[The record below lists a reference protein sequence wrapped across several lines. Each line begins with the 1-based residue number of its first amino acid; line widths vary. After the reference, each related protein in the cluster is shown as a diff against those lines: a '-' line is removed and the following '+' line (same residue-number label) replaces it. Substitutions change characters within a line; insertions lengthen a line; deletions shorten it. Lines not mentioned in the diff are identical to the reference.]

1 MGMVVS
7 RSDPSGSENVKSA
20 GDDWPRTTSVA
31 ILGSDLLADKSLTTM
46 NPTALADEPTST
58 PPSEAAAST
67 TVLLPTLGSAGD
79 VHPVL
84 AVARALR
91 DQGHHPVVVTS
102 EWFEP
107 TCRAMGVDFEPLLD
121 RGAFERAAR
130 NPDIWHPWRGFG
142 VLSRDVIVPAMKP
155 LFELIE
161 GWAERTDDLVVA
173 SSILCLGARLA
184 GEKLGVAQ
192 ASMHVQPVVLRS
204 RTDTVGTP
212 HLNYPRRGPRWRKNL
227 AYAIA
232 DATIAD
238 PVLCPELNAFRSW
251 LGLPRV
257 RRPLDGWI
265 HSDQSIVGLW
275 PDWYAHAQDDWP
287 AHVTLTDFPLFD
299 PGEDEGLSNEV
310 EAYLAAGEPPVVF
323 TGGSANVHGD
333 DLHAIARRTCARLG
347 VRGLFLAP
355 EPESLPPSTREFAT
369 FGFTPLG
376 ALLPRCRAIVHHGG
390 IGTTGRAL
398 HAGLPQVVVPHSHDQ
413 PDNAMRVRHLGAGDF
428 VPSASLTARRLASV
442 LGTQLERGA
451 FDHAGRRAGTTN
463 GPDAAARAITRLGSA
478 ARA

>member
-1 MGMVVS
+1 MK
-7 RSDPSGSENVKSA
+7 RSADWPESA
-20 GDDWPRTTSVA
+20 GEA
-31 ILGSDLLADKSLTTM
+31 ILGSRDSHDKRPTGPDSMTPTTLA
-46 NPTALADEPTST
+46 A
-58 PPSEAAAST
+58 PPHAARPAAGPSSRPT

-91 DQGHHPVVVTS
+91 AQGHHPVVVTS

-121 RGAFERAAR
+121 RSAFESAAR
-130 NPDIWHPWRGFG
+130 NPDIWHPWRGFR
-142 VLSRDVIVPAMKP
+142 VLSEGVIVPAMKP
-155 LFELIE
+155 LFEIIE
-161 GWAERTDDLVVA
+161 RWAARTDDLVVA

-184 GEKLGVAQ
+184 HEKLGVPQ
-192 ASMHVQPVVLRS
+192 VSLHVQPVVLRS
-204 RTDTVGTP
+204 RADEVGTP
-212 HLNYPRRGPRWRKNL
+212 HLDYPRRGPVWQKDL

-238 PVLCPELNAFRSW
+238 PALVPELNAYRSA

-265 HSDQSIVGLW
+265 HSEQSIVGLW
-275 PDWYAHAQDDWP
+275 PTWYAPPQPDWP

-299 PGEDEGLSNEV
+299 PGEDDALADDV
-310 EAYLAAGEPPVVF
+310 VAYLEAGSPPIVF

-333 DLHAIARRTCARLG
+333 ALHAIARATCARLG
-347 VRGLFLAP
+347 ERGLFLAP
-355 EPESLPPSTREFAT
+355 EPERLPPSTPDFAT

-376 ALLPRCRAIVHHGG
+376 RLLPQCRAIVHHGG

-398 HAGLPQVVVPHSHDQ
+398 RAGIPQVVVPHSHDQ

-428 VPSASLTARRLASV
+428 VAAKGLTVGRLATTLARELQRDRSAHV
-442 LGTQLERGA
+442 GR
-451 FDHAGRRAGTTN
+451 DAGSTS
-463 GPDAAARAITRLGSA
+463 GPDAAARSITQH
-478 ARA
+478 ARASRA